1 MYGRFPGTHGLSMG
15 YHAWRCGMSKYRSK
29 SLGPRCSL
37 RECQWRCSWTSKT
50 AIQLAFT
57 QDSIHQYAVY
67 MLCKKWHQNKL
78 KGKPKYTVPNTKGY
92 TQRRSWSQIPKGSQ
106 CTNWLNPALWR
117 QIRRTLSVLSYY
129 KYWVVSTPLQNI
141 AHVRPGYLGII
152 TPFQKKT
159 CLKPATGFTGQYPV
173 LSPSCWYI
181 PHLPLVIINSLRTAK
196 TQFQRANHQQE
207 KKTSD
212 LQFSR
217 KSGIVLRSAIAETA
231 LSIMP

>member
-1 MYGRFPGTHGLSMG
+1 MG

-50 AIQLAFT
+50 AIQPAFA

-78 KGKPKYTVPNTKGY
+78 IQSFCAVKANRTHLISTLG
-92 TQRRSWSQIPKGSQ
+92 IPF
-106 CTNWLNPALWR
+106 
-117 QIRRTLSVLSYY
+117 TLRVQPTGWFQHPCKIL
-129 KYWVVSTPLQNI
+129 L
-141 AHVRPGYLGII
+141 RPGYLGII
-152 TPFQKKT
+152 TPFPKKT

-173 LSPSCWYI
+173 LSPSCWCI
-181 PHLPLVIINSLRTAK
+181 PHLPLVIINSLRTGK
-196 TQFQRANHQQE
+196 TQFQRAKHQQE
-207 KKTSD
+207 KNTSD

-231 LSIMP
+231 LSIMS

>member
-1 MYGRFPGTHGLSMG
+1 MG

-50 AIQLAFT
+50 AIQLAFA

-106 CTNWLNPALWR
+106 CTNWIKLIQSFCAVKAN
-117 QIRRTLSVLSYY
+117 RTHLI
-129 KYWVVSTPLQNI
+129 STLGIPFTLRVQPTGWFQHPCKI
-141 AHVRPGYLGII
+141 LLRPGYLGII
-152 TPFQKKT
+152 TPFPKKKT

-173 LSPSCWYI
+173 LSPSCWCI
-181 PHLPLVIINSLRTAK
+181 PHLPLVIINSLRTGK
-196 TQFQRANHQQE
+196 TQFQRAKHQQE
-207 KKTSD
+207 KKH
-212 LQFSR
+212 
-217 KSGIVLRSAIAETA
+217 
-231 LSIMP
+231 